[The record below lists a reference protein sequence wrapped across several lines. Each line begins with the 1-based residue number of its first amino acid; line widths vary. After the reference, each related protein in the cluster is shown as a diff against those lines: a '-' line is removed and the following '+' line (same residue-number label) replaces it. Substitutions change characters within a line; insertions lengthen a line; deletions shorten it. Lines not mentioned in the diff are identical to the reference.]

1 MKWERPRR
9 TMNVGR
15 NRRRKPPRKCG
26 TAPGVVRRREAK
38 GPPMIDEFPP
48 MKMRGRR
55 SIASKL
61 APPSKSRGTIHTI
74 RIRTEGGKTPN
85 RPGTS

>member
-1 MKWERPRR
+1 MKWERPSR

-15 NRRRKPPRKCG
+15 KRRRKPPRKCG
-26 TAPGVVRRREAK
+26 TAGVDRRREAK
-38 GPPMIDEFPP
+38 GPPMIDEFHPR
-48 MKMRGRR
+48 KMRGRR

-61 APPSKSRGTIHTI
+61 VPPSKSRGTIHTI
-74 RIRTEGGKTPN
+74 RIWTEGGKTLN

>member
-1 MKWERPRR
+1 MKWERPSR

-15 NRRRKPPRKCG
+15 KRRRKPPRKCG
-26 TAPGVVRRREAK
+26 TAGVDRRREAK
-38 GPPMIDEFPP
+38 GPPMIDEFHP

-61 APPSKSRGTIHTI
+61 VPPSKLRGTIHTI
-74 RIRTEGGKTPN
+74 RIRTEGGKTRN